1 MIPFDVEI
9 RIALY
14 FFRRYLPEEVDL
26 NLSSILL
33 PHYVFVEEE
42 DEEPSA
48 DEMVRLA
55 IEFLDEALEEYNYE

>member
-1 MIPFDVEI
+1 MIPFDVQI

-33 PHYVFVEEE
+33 PYYVFVEE
-42 DEEPSA
+42 DETPSA

-55 IEFLDEALEEYNYE
+55 IEFLDEALEEYDYD

>member
-33 PHYVFVEEE
+33 PYYVFVEEE

>member
-1 MIPFDVEI
+1 MIPFDVEV

-26 NLSSILL
+26 NLSSLLL
-33 PHYVFVEEE
+33 PYYVFSEE

-55 IEFLDEALEEYNYE
+55 IGFLDEALEEYNYD

>member
-33 PHYVFVEEE
+33 PYYVFAGE